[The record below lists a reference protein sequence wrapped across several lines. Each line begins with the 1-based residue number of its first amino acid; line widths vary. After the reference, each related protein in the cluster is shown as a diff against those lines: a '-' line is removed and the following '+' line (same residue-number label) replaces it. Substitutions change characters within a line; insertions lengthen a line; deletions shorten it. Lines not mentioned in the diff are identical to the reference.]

1 MYCRFC
7 STHLYLEYFGN
18 IWDIWIS
25 VALNIV
31 PSMIFVKLNTNYT
44 FLLAPKVTTFLSY
57 KGKKKLRSWKQN
69 RLEFKMN
76 LHSSL
81 LSHWKSAWIDG
92 HNVLVS
98 LKFDGLKF
106 QCMTIADDQTLQELR
121 RTDEWNKRTEHDLF
135 QYYVSFSTFMR
146 CMLLN

>member
-1 MYCRFC
+1 MFLCTAAFVQHTFILNNLEIFRIVELA
-7 STHLYLEYFGN
+7 LYQAWF
-18 IWDIWIS
+18 
-25 VALNIV
+25 
-31 PSMIFVKLNTNYT
+31 FVKLNTNST